1 VRSKCK
7 CCTERPENGHR
18 FAHLTSLMSRILVV
32 EDEPEIRENI
42 QALLELEGHIVIPAS
57 NGREALF
64 ELEKRELQKNALQD
78 NLSIDLILLDLSM
91 PIMTGS
97 EFLTEVAKN
106 PAWAKIP
113 VCITTGVA
121 ELPKFDRAVDILR
134 KPISF
139 QELMRHIHKSCHP
152 SVPSAAE
159 DVA

>member
-7 CCTERPENGHR
+7 RCTGRPENGHR
-18 FAHLTSLMSRILVV
+18 LAPLSAFMSRILVV

-42 QALLELEGHIVIPAS
+42 QALLELEGHVVISAG

-64 ELEKRELQKNALQD
+64 ELQKNALQD
-78 NLSIDLILLDLSM
+78 DSSVDLILLDLSM

-106 PAWAKIP
+106 PAWAEIP

-152 SVPSAAE
+152 STAE